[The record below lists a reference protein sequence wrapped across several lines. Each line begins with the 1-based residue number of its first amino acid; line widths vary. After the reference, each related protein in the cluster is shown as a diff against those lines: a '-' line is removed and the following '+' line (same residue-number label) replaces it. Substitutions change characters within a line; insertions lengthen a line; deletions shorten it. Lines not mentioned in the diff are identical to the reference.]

1 MTKRPCPDPRCQLEA
16 GHATMHHAA
25 NEYGGHDDW
34 GSTPLPWEPPGGL
47 VRAPVRQGD
56 YSKRRRR

>member
-1 MTKRPCPDPRCQLEA
+1 MAPKPDDKPTLADHSDILPDR
-16 GHATMHHAA
+16 HAPPVLT
-25 NEYGGHDDW
+25 
-34 GSTPLPWEPPGGL
+34 WEPPGGL